1 MSQIGTLLLGIC
13 DYRLV
18 ALLSRSRA
26 IRRPVLLSLV
36 AAIFASLVVLFVA
49 IRKKMVL
56 VHALAGRWAPRAR
69 VWRREP

>member
-49 IRKKMVL
+49 IRKKD
-56 VHALAGRWAPRAR
+56 ATRSCAGRPMGTSHT